1 MHGLHIW
8 PFLPVILLFFILCNC
23 SAWCMFLRSL
33 PPSFSAPSP
42 ISLSLSPVQ
51 HPRLKILR
59 SDSSSSISSRI
70 GWVFLSPSRSDIIL
84 FHAFGFPLFP
94 SVSLT
99 PRLVLCC
106 FALLCFADRDTDLIG
121 PRPSRLELIMDQLCF
136 ENSGSV
142 IYITSCI
149 LI

>member
-8 PFLPVILLFFILCNC
+8 PFLSFSLSFSFFILSNC

-33 PPSFSAPSP
+33 PPSFSTPSP

-51 HPRLKILR
+51 RPGLKILR
-59 SDSSSSISSRI
+59 SESSSSISSRI
-70 GWVFLSPSRSDIIL
+70 GWVFLSPSRSDILL
-84 FHAFGFPLFP
+84 FHSFGFPLFH
-94 SVSLT
+94 SH
-99 PRLVLCC
+99 LVC
-106 FALLCFADRDTDLIG
+106 FFAALLCFADRDTDLIG

-142 IYITSCI
+142 VYITSCI